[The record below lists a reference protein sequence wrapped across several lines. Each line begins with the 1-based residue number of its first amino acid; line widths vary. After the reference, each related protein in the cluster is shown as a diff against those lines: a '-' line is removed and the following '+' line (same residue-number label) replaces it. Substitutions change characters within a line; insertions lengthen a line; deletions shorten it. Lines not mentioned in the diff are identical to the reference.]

1 MVISKLF
8 SRTFNSILK
17 ILGRQWALNWRYDKY
32 NQYGRDEDVYNF
44 DDNNDDDIDIDETVQ
59 NDYTCF
65 DDEVVQ
71 LWQKYVIN
79 EENGMQHLRQV

>member
-17 ILGRQWALNWRYDKY
+17 ILGRQWALNWRNYNY
-32 NQYGRDEDVYNF
+32 NQCGRDEDVYNF
-44 DDNNDDDIDIDETVQ
+44 DENNDDDIDIDETVQ

-65 DDEVVQ
+65 DDDVVQ
-71 LWQKYVIN
+71 LWQKNV
-79 EENGMQHLRQV
+79 L